1 MVNIG
6 NSWDKLLEE
15 EFKKEYYIKLREFLK
30 EEYSK
35 HTVYPSMDNIF
46 NALKLTPY
54 EAVRCV
60 ILGQDPYFNE
70 GQAHGLAFSV
80 QKGVALP
87 PSLQNIY
94 KELYSDLNIK
104 KPFSHGCLQ
113 KWAEQGVLLLNTSL
127 TVRAGSPMSHKGKGW
142 EILTDKIIELLGDRD
157 DPVVFILWGSPAR
170 GKKNLIEKSGKTH
183 FVLESVHPS
192 PLSAHRG
199 FFGGRYFS
207 RTNAALY
214 FLNKQQID
222 WTIE

>member
-1 MVNIG
+1 MINMG
-6 NSWDKLLEE
+6 NSWDELLAE
-15 EFKKEYYIKLREFLK
+15 EFKKEYYLKLREFLK
-30 EEYSK
+30 EEYSEGI
-35 HTVYPSMDNIF
+35 VYPPMNDIF
-46 NALKLTPY
+46 NALKSTAY
-54 EAVRCV
+54 EDVKCV

-80 QKGVALP
+80 QKGVAIP

-94 KELYSDLNIK
+94 KELYSDLGVK
-104 KPFSHGCLQ
+104 TPFRHGCLQ
-113 KWAEQGVLLLNTSL
+113 KWADQGVLLLNTSL
-127 TVRAGSPMSHKGKGW
+127 TVRAGSPMSHKNKGW

-170 GKKNLIEKSGKTH
+170 SKKSLIAKSGKCH
-183 FVLESVHPS
+183 FIIESPHPS

-214 FLNKQQID
+214 FLCKPQID
-222 WTIE
+222 WIIE